1 MTTRNFWPAL
11 LTVSCLTLAVALP
24 AAQAQT
30 VAVGAYL
37 ATVHKHRLMTSTVPA
52 NGDQNPY
59 AMVVAPVTSGSM
71 RQNDLLVDN
80 FNNSKNLQG
89 TGSTIIDYRPSTGQ
103 TSTFA
108 TIPHDLA
115 GCPGGVGLS
124 TAMVMLKSGWVI
136 VGSAPSTDG
145 TTKTLGRGCLIV
157 LDSSGKVAGT
167 IAGPEIAD
175 PWGNMAWIDKG
186 NTATLFVS
194 NAGFGIGGPGQP
206 VQNTATVLRI
216 GLSIPA
222 GKPPRVT
229 SETVIGRGFGA
240 QADAGVFLIGPTGLT
255 LGKHGELY
263 VSDAIGN
270 QVVSIPDATTRTD
283 SAGTGRV
290 ISQTGLL
297 NRPLA
302 MDMAP
307 NGNLLVVNG
316 LNGQVVEIDPA
327 TGKQLGAQWIDA
339 DEAQTPPGSGDLFG
353 IVMNPSG
360 KGFYY
365 VEDDVN
371 TVMQAQ

>member
-1 MTTRNFWPAL
+1 MMAYKTCSTL
-11 LTVSCLTLAVALP
+11 LTVSCLALAAATPV
-24 AAQAQT
+24 AQAQT
-30 VAVGAYL
+30 AGSGAYL
-37 ATVHKHRLMTSTVPA
+37 ATVHKHHLVTSTVPV

-59 AMVVAPVTSGSM
+59 AMVVAPVTAGAV
-71 RQNDLLVDN
+71 QKDDLLVDN
-80 FNNSKNLQG
+80 FNNRANLQG
-89 TGSTIIDYRPSTGQ
+89 TGSTVIDYRPSTGQ

-108 TIPHDLA
+108 TIPHNLP

-145 TTKTLGRGCLIV
+145 TTKTLGAGCLIV
-157 LDSSGKVAGT
+157 LDSTGKVAGT
-167 IAGPEIAD
+167 VAGPEIAD
-175 PWGNMAWIDKG
+175 PWGNMAWIDNG
-186 NTATLFVS
+186 DTATLFVS
-194 NAGFGIGGPGQP
+194 NAGFGIGAPGQP
-206 VQNTATVLRI
+206 VQNTATVLRL

-222 GKPPRVT
+222 GKPPEVT
-229 SETVIGRGFGA
+229 SKTVIGSGFSA

-255 LGKHGELY
+255 LGKDGTLY

-270 QVVSIPDATTRTD
+270 RIVAIPDAATRTD
-283 SAGTGRV
+283 SAGTGTLV
-290 ISQTGLL
+290 SKDGLL

-307 NGNLLVVNG
+307 NGHLLVVNG

-353 IVMNPSG
+353 IVVNPTG

-365 VEDDVN
+365 VEDDMN
-371 TVMQAQ
+371 TVVQAQ